1 MKKHSVLDPLFKWSR
16 KEGYECSSIGDT
28 MYSAFYAKIDGKSIE
43 EIYQCEIKGY
53 KTVKDGKG
61 KPPLTKISHDDLWK
75 AYLSLWQAW
84 ALEHEDDI
92 YLLAILASD
101 NQYTIRDSFANTDI
115 NQARALAYIL
125 NKLFSIT

>member
-1 MKKHSVLDPLFKWSR
+1 
-16 KEGYECSSIGDT
+16 
-28 MYSAFYAKIDGKSIE
+28 MYSAFYATIDGKSIE